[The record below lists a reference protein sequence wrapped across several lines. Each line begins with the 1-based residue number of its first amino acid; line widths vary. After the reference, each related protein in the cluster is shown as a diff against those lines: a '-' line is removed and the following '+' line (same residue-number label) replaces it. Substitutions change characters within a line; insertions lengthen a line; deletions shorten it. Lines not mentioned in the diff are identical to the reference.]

1 MRKYIFLTV
10 LAFAIGTFDAFSQSQ
25 NMRFKEVIREYA
37 SYQNSNSLTYTVPQ
51 GHILKMT
58 SYGIN
63 GAQYSGEMKIN
74 GVTMAEGGNRPY
86 PSNAVNC
93 EIWFKEGD
101 VIELIPNGT
110 YTNNRHFSGILY
122 ELY

>member
-51 GHILKMT
+51 GHVFKMT
-58 SYGIN
+58 SYSVSS
-63 GAQYSGEMKIN
+63 QSYSGVMKIN
-74 GVTMAEGGNRPY
+74 GVTMATKIDGPY
-86 PSNAVNC
+86 PAHSINC

-101 VIELIPNGT
+101 VIELIPHGT
-110 YTNNRHFSGILY
+110 YANDRHFSGILY